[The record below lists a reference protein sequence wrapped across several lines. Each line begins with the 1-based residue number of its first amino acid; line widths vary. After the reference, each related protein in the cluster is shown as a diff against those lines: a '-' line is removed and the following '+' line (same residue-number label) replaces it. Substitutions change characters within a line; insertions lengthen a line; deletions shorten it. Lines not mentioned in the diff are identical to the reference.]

1 MAGRA
6 GHQGQFRGVYTI
18 PVTPFD
24 ERYEVDE
31 ESLRRQVDWC
41 LRAGAHGIVAPVNAS
56 EGPTLTDEERVR
68 VSRIVVEA
76 TAGRVP
82 VVVGVSGVSTQA
94 SVLYT
99 RHAREVGADAVI
111 AMPPYGVRVSDPDSL
126 FAFYQAVADAADG
139 LPIFIQNWSGP
150 AGTAM
155 GVPLLVRL
163 LTELD
168 NVSYSKEETV
178 NAGHM
183 MTATLAAAGDACKGI
198 MGGIGGRYLLDEY
211 RRGACGTMPACQV
224 TDVHAAIWN
233 ALDAGDER
241 GARRTFNRLLPL
253 LNFEAL
259 YGVALYKEVLKRRGV
274 IAHTTVR
281 GPKTARLDEY
291 DHQELD
297 AILRDVEELFTV

>member
-1 MAGRA
+1 MAG
-6 GHQGQFRGVYTI
+6 FRGVFTI

-24 ERYEVDE
+24 ERGEVDE
-31 ESLRRQVDWC
+31 ASLQREVDWC
-41 LRAGAHGIVAPVNAS
+41 VRAGAHGIVAPVNAS
-56 EGPTLTDEERVR
+56 EGPALTDEERKR
-68 VSRIVVEA
+68 VTRLVVEA
-76 TAGRVP
+76 TAGRIPTVI
-82 VVVGVSGVSTQA
+82 GVSATGVQS
-94 SVLYT
+94 SLLFT
-99 RHAREVGADAVI
+99 RWAKELGADAVI
-111 AMPPYGVRVSDPDSL
+111 AMPPYGAKLADPEAV
-126 FAFYQAVADAADG
+126 FGFYQAVADAADG
-139 LPIFIQNWSGP
+139 LPVFIQNWSGP
-150 AGTAM
+150 AGTPM
-155 GVPLLVRL
+155 GVPQLVRL
-163 LTELD
+163 LTEID

-233 ALDAGDER
+233 ALDAGDEA

-274 IAHTTVR
+274 IAHTTLR
-281 GPKTARLDEY
+281 GSKTARLDEY
-291 DHQELD
+291 DQQELD
-297 AILRDVEELFTV
+297 AILRDVSELFTV